1 MDKGWELYQMY
12 DVVEH
17 TIEYAFKGKFMLNM
31 YDLLKSNKAT
41 KRDVEVFLE
50 SQTAKNLTL
59 SIYDLEDY
67 LEGGSDE
74 QHKQL
79 REAYGHLGKPEAR
92 KIKNYLEQ
100 ILQDCW
106 KYDQEKRSGRRRRTI
121 SK

>member
-1 MDKGWELYQMY
+1 MDNIW
-12 DVVEH
+12 D
-17 TIEYAFKGKFMLNM
+17 IESIVDQSVDFAFKGKYMLNM
-31 YDLLKSNKAT
+31 YDLLKTNKAT

-50 SQTAKNLTL
+50 SQTAKNITIT
-59 SIYDLEDY
+59 IYDLEDY

-92 KIKNYLEQ
+92 KIKNYLESL
-100 ILQDCW
+100 LQDAW
-106 KYDQEKRSGRRRRTI
+106 KYGQEKRPGRKRKTD

>member
-92 KIKNYLEQ
+92 KIKNYLESL
-100 ILQDCW
+100 LQDAW
-106 KYDQEKRSGRRRRTI
+106 KYGQEKRPGRKRRTG